1 MLYLRLARGY
11 RPADLL
17 RWLLTATA
25 AAVVAALLLRALGR
39 ALGTPGTDALPRLLW
54 CLPPLA
60 AVGWFAAAA
69 ARAVP
74 AARPERIN
82 GLTAAGAGPV
92 RIRLLIAGEI
102 ALASVLGS
110 LVALLA
116 FLVLRNDIAGPSLA
130 ADLGMGTPLP
140 AAAPVTLLA
149 LVPLAAGLC
158 AALAVPAADPLPTG
172 AETTARTG
180 FPAALIA
187 TGTGLLSAGVAL
199 ELYGLRPGA
208 AADGRPVDLP
218 GGLGDTSH
226 AALAGWALAALGL
239 ALLTGPLL
247 ALAGRV
253 LALGRPAPIRLLA
266 GRSLTAEAR
275 RLGAPLAVLALTSAA
290 VLTAFRHWNDRPGTG
305 ETLNALAA
313 LLVIG
318 CAAAA
323 VLARTGEVRHSRRPV
338 RSALLRLGAAPG
350 LLLGAAVLRV
360 LTIGTVL
367 LLTGGLTAALA
378 AGALS

>member
-11 RPADLL
+11 RASDLL

-25 AAVVAALLLRALGR
+25 AALVAALLLRALGR

-102 ALASVLGS
+102 ALACTLGS
-110 LVALLA
+110 LLALLA

-140 AAAPVTLLA
+140 AAAPLTLLA

-172 AETTARTG
+172 GGPTARTG
-180 FPAALIA
+180 FPTALTA
-187 TGTGLLSAGVAL
+187 TGLGLLVAGTAL

-226 AALAGWALAALGL
+226 AALTGWAMAALGL

-266 GRSLTAEAR
+266 GRGLTAEAR
-275 RLGAPLAVLALTSAA
+275 RLAAPLAVLALTAAA
-290 VLTAFRHWNDRPGTG
+290 VLTAFRHWGDRPGTG
-305 ETLNALAA
+305 EALTGLAA
-313 LLVIG
+313 VLVIS

-323 VLARTGEVRHSRRPV
+323 VAARANEVRHSRRSV
-338 RSALLRLGAAPG
+338 SSTLLRLGAAPG
-350 LLLGAAVLRV
+350 LLFGAAVLRV
-360 LTIGTVL
+360 LTAGTVL